1 MMDHKADVQVGTLL
15 PAMARGAREEG
26 DLVTA
31 ELLCAEAMRH
41 FDDGDRF
48 VEDGKILTHAS
59 TTRLRG
65 GLKRPPKRQN
75 HQTQPK

>member
-41 FDDGDRF
+41 FDDGDCF
-48 VEDGKILTHAS
+48 VERWRNFDA
-59 TTRLRG
+59 RLDDETAR
-65 GLKRPPKRQN
+65 RPK
-75 HQTQPK
+75 KAA